1 MQSAIRAAGRQL
13 ALAAAAARPQPA
25 AAAASTSRR
34 ALATVANAP
43 FADFDPNPSTRA
55 RTPRPPREVDTTMP
69 LPNNRAI
76 VIPRPG
82 QLNRPTEPSP
92 RYSRHSSRIRGR
104 GPQRAPRY
112 IEQATR
118 DEALVDL
125 YLPSVFVR
133 LVRNTEEYADDPFT
147 ATFRTSLQLT
157 KPDIVNYLRNI
168 YGLEVTSVRTMNYL
182 GPLKRSPR
190 GGTVRDS
197 KKTYKKVLV
206 TLKEPFWYPEE
217 PTRGWL
223 NEHFER
229 DRMEELRDRKML
241 ELGGE
246 KGWGRQSHRYRG
258 ADKPKVEQERA
269 RLVSVNGGHD
279 VEYREPGDNVSERK
293 PTGLKRRK
301 NVRRAMGE
309 KLDAKIETI
318 DEQVERLRQQGW

>member
-13 ALAAAAARPQPA
+13 ALAAARPQPT
-25 AAAASTSRR
+25 AAASTSRR
-34 ALATVANAP
+34 ALATVANVP
-43 FADFDPNPSTRA
+43 FADFDPTPSTRA
-55 RTPRPPREVDTTMP
+55 RTPRTPREVDTSMP
-69 LPNNRAI
+69 LPNNPAI

-82 QLNRPTEPSP
+82 QLNKPTEPSP

-112 IEQATR
+112 IEQATK

-147 ATFRTSLQLT
+147 ATFPHQARLQLT

-182 GPLKRSPR
+182 GPLKRSAG

-258 ADKPKVEQERA
+258 ADKPRVEQERA

-309 KLDAKIETI
+309 KLDAKADTI